1 MTNTNKKTNAIN
13 ASKDD
18 VLIFEVVDNNEN
30 IVKAISYDEG
40 KKQEVF
46 FYAIP
51 EDEFDALIPST
62 FKRGNGNGSDNGYH

>member
-1 MTNTNKKTNAIN
+1 MTNSNKKTNAIN

-62 FKRGNGNGSDNGYH
+62 FKSGNGNGNGSH